1 MWATFATFATFAASL
16 LAGAGTDGAFYRAEP
31 AAPPARALVVAGELA
46 WHCGADG
53 CTAGKSGARPV
64 IDCQALVRAV
74 GKVKSFAVAGA
85 PLPADQL
92 EKCNAH
98 GR

>member
-1 MWATFATFATFAASL
+1 MRDTFANFAALL

-31 AAPPARALVVAGELA
+31 AAPPARAQVIAGELA
-46 WHCGADG
+46 WHCGAEA

-64 IDCQALVRAV
+64 VDCQALVRAV
-74 GKVKSFAVAGA
+74 GKVKSFAAGGA
-85 PLPADQL
+85 PLAPEQL
-92 EKCNAH
+92 EKCNAR